1 MRLLLLFVPLSLLL
15 TGCGSSAASAGASP
29 LNGSA
34 LSQRSIDAPLWSRE
48 GLDAQW
54 RVEWLRQRMPPGLG
68 YSPGTTPWRPVVID
82 PVPGIVSPDVPQAAT
97 AGALL
102 AEMALRLGPV
112 DGLGEEVWEQT
123 TRIWFE
129 AEDEAVGVI
138 LRWGLKDDSVA
149 GHDHRVT
156 MRRGVA
162 GWYVEAVEERDHCS
176 RGVTAEG
183 RCL

>member
-1 MRLLLLFVPLSLLL
+1 MRLLFLFVPLSLFF
-15 TGCGSSAASAGASP
+15 TGCLSSAASVGASP
-29 LNGSA
+29 LNGSV
-34 LSQRSIDAPLWSRE
+34 LSQPSMNAPLWSRE
-48 GLDAQW
+48 GLGAQW

-68 YSPGTTPWRPVVID
+68 YSPGTTAWERTTID
-82 PVPGIVSPDVPQAAT
+82 LPLPLGADAAQAPT

-102 AEMALRLGPV
+102 ADMVLRLGPV
-112 DGLGEEVWEQT
+112 DGLGEDVWEQT

-156 MRRGVA
+156 MRRGIG
-162 GWYVEAVEERDHCS
+162 GWYVDAVEERDHCI